1 MTAVARLPIP
11 ETPDD
16 LTPEWLTA
24 ALTESDVLAG
34 GQVVGARRE
43 RVGAEYGF
51 TGVVVRV
58 ELEYEPARDDLP
70 RSLVAKL
77 PMAQGDTV
85 SGYRAVQER
94 DPALMRRY
102 YERCAREVRF
112 YREIGAHFAPTPY
125 YAAAD
130 GQRVVLLLEDLSGGR
145 QGDVLVG
152 CSIDE
157 AALVLDELARF
168 HARWWG
174 ERAPRDGFERL
185 VRDGR
190 EWQERYARQ
199 LDTFLE
205 RQEGYVPLEVSILA
219 SQLRP
224 KLADVAEALY
234 GRPRALTHNDL
245 HLDNVLF
252 DARGPGSVV
261 VLDWQTVSVGAP
273 AWDVTLFLVDSL
285 SVEDRRAAEAGLL
298 DRYLSL
304 LAENGVADYS
314 PDDLRLDC
322 HLSLLLLLAGTV
334 GWLANLDPAKLTG
347 RERALQDAALD
358 DGRLAAALL
367 DHDVET
373 LLAGPIPTDDVGG
386 RPRG

>member
-1 MTAVARLPIP
+1 VGLPIP

-24 ALTESDVLAG
+24 ALTESGVLAG
-34 GQVVGARRE
+34 DQVVDARRQ

-51 TGVVVRV
+51 TGIVVRI
-58 ELEYEPARDDLP
+58 ELEYEPARGDLP
-70 RSLVAKL
+70 RSLIAKL
-77 PMAQGDTV
+77 PMAQGDSV

-102 YERCAREVRF
+102 YERCAREQRF
-112 YREIGAHFAPTPY
+112 YSEIGAHFAPTPY

-190 EWQERYARQ
+190 EWQERYGPQ
-199 LDTFLE
+199 VETFLE
-205 RQEGYVPLEVSILA
+205 RHGERVPPVVPAVA
-219 SQLRP
+219 SELRS
-224 KLADVAEALY
+224 KLAAVAEELY
-234 GRPRALTHNDL
+234 GRPRGLTHNDL

-252 DARGPGSVV
+252 DARGEATVV
-261 VLDWQTVSVGAP
+261 VLDWQTVAVGAP

-285 SVEDRRAAEAGLL
+285 GVEDRRAAEAELWERYVAGL
-298 DRYLSL
+298 
-304 LAENGVADYS
+304 AANGGIDYS
-314 PDDLRLDC
+314 LEDLRLEC
-322 HLSLLLLLAGTV
+322 RLSLLLLLAGTV
-334 GWLANLDPAKLTG
+334 GWLANLDEAELTG

-358 DGRLAAALL
+358 DGRLAAALA
-367 DHDVET
+367 DHEVEAM
-373 LLAGPIPTDDVGG
+373 LAGS
-386 RPRG
+386 